1 MTSYWNPDYVEH
13 ASCRYTTFRL
23 VVYFILNCDN
33 AKASE
38 NQNITF
44 ENTLASL
51 VLKRLHNIQKHL
63 ASPELKRLHVHFTL
77 SGSAVATGGAR
88 GAVPPLTAACA
99 FPFWFTQNTTF
110 GTSRNDNATDNDG
123 KRNNYVQT

>member
-13 ASCRYTTFRL
+13 ASCRLTTFRF
-23 VVYFILNCDN
+23 VVYFILNRDK

-51 VLKRLHNIQKHL
+51 VLKRLH
-63 ASPELKRLHVHFTL
+63 VHFILT
-77 SGSAVATGGAR
+77 SGHRVKIVDNRINESKT
-88 GAVPPLTAACA
+88 TACS
-99 FPFWFTQNTTF
+99 FI
-110 GTSRNDNATDNDG
+110 SSL
-123 KRNNYVQT
+123 YH